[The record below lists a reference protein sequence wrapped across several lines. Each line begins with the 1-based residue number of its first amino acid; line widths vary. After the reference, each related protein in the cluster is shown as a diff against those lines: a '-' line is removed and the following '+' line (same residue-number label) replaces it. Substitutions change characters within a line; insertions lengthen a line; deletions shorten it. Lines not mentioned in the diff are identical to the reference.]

1 MGIRKRVKRLVL
13 PLIGRGGSAP
23 ADNAVQGEAPRRK
36 PVARPV
42 YEEPEAPRGDTEPK
56 VWIEEQVKGHG
67 LVLFMKGHPGQP
79 QCGFSANAVG
89 ILGSY
94 GKPIHHVNVLLD
106 PEVRS
111 AVKDYSDWPTIPQ
124 VYIGGEFVG
133 GSDILMQLHES
144 GDLKEQLEAA
154 FAD

>member
-13 PLIGRGGSAP
+13 PLIGRSASPPSDP
-23 ADNAVQGEAPRRK
+23 AAAVPRRK
-36 PVARPV
+36 PVAQPV
-42 YEEPEAPRGDTEPK
+42 YEEPKAPRPDTVDAK
-56 VWIEEQVKGHG
+56 AWIEQELKDNP
-67 LVLFMKGHPGQP
+67 LVLFMKGNAGQP

-89 ILGSY
+89 ILSSY
-94 GKPIHHVNVLLD
+94 GKKLHTIDVLMD
-106 PEVRS
+106 PDVRS

-133 GSDILMQLHES
+133 GSDILSQLHAS

-154 FAD
+154 FKG